1 MQKEDKVIFII
12 KIVIVILS
20 IITIGLIT
28 YEFNFERK
36 ATKFEL
42 IGKSKIVLEYG
53 EEYKEQGFKAYLKN
67 ENMAKRVVITSNV
80 NEKKVGKYEVRY
92 NLRIKHLNFNRT
104 LVRKVI
110 IKDTKKPELKVDSE
124 KEVKLYIGDEYEIP
138 ECTAIDN
145 VDGDITE
152 KVKVEDN
159 INLSEVG
166 TYEIK
171 YSVKDSS
178 NNESIEKIIIHVEEK
193 RKNAYIDISISEQVL
208 RYYEYDELVL
218 YSDIVTGINDGTPVG
233 NFSVVNKARNVN
245 LKGED
250 YVSFVNYWIA
260 FLGYSYGMHDAS
272 WRSSF
277 GGSIYVYNG
286 SHGCVNMPYYKVQQ
300 LYYMVEIGTPVYI
313 RY

>member
-12 KIVIVILS
+12 KVIIVILS
-20 IITIGLIT
+20 IITIGLIA
-28 YEFNFERK
+28 YEFYIERK
-36 ATKFEL
+36 TTKFEL

-53 EEYKEQGFKAYLKN
+53 EEYKEQGFKAYVKN
-67 ENMAKRVVITSNV
+67 ENKSHRVVMKSNV
-80 NEKKVGKYEVRY
+80 NEKRVGNYEVRY

-104 LVRKVI
+104 LIRKVI
-110 IKDTKKPELKVDSE
+110 IRDTKKPEIKIDSE
-124 KEVKLYIGDEYEIP
+124 REITLYLGDEFNIP
-138 ECTAIDN
+138 EYTATDN
-145 VDGDITE
+145 VDGDIT
-152 KVKVEDN
+152 KNVKVEDN

-166 TYEIK
+166 NYEIK

-178 NNESIEKIIIHVEEK
+178 NNETIEKIIIHVEEK

-233 NFSVVNKARNVN
+233 DFSVVNKARNVN

-277 GGSIYVYNG
+277 GGSIYIYNG
-286 SHGCVNMPYYKVQQ
+286 SHGCINMPYYKVQQ

>member
-12 KIVIVILS
+12 KIMIAILS
-20 IITIGLIT
+20 VITIILIA
-28 YEFNFERK
+28 YEFNVERK
-36 ATKFEL
+36 TTKFEL
-42 IGKSKIVLEYG
+42 IGKSKIVLDYG
-53 EEYKEQGFKAYLKN
+53 EEYKEQGFKAHSKN
-67 ENMAKRVVITSNV
+67 VNIANRVVITSNV
-80 NEKKVGKYEVRY
+80 NEKKVGKYEVKY
-92 NLRIKHLNFNRT
+92 KLRIKHLNFNKT

-110 IKDTKKPELKVDSE
+110 VQDVKKPEIKIDSE
-124 KEVKLYIGDEYEIP
+124 RELTLYVGDEYDIP
-138 ECTAIDN
+138 EYTATDN
-145 VDGDITE
+145 VDGDIT
-152 KVKVEDN
+152 KNVKVEN
-159 INLSEVG
+159 NLNLSAVG

-178 NNESIEKIIIHVEEK
+178 NNETIEKIIVHVEEK

-233 NFSVVNKARNVN
+233 TFSVVNKARNVN

-277 GGSIYVYNG
+277 GGSIYVYDG

-300 LYYMVEIGTPVYI
+300 LYNMVEIGTPVYV